1 VIAHSST
8 GSPVPRPRLTTRAPL
23 ALAALAVALLAVLA
37 YRVIAEGSGDAIHEA
52 VSEGRVAPAPDFELD
67 VLTAGD
73 LAATPRRWWRIAHDR
88 RVSLAELRGHPAVIN
103 FWTGRCTPCR
113 EEAPLLERATRE
125 AGHGV
130 LILGISSRQPAQEAR
145 ALVQTL
151 GLSFPQLHDGAG
163 ETARRWGV
171 DGVPETFF
179 VSRDGKI
186 VGHVVGAS
194 TTAQLQSGVA
204 AAVAGRP
211 AGLRTGG
218 RRRDIE

>member
-1 VIAHSST
+1 VIAHTST
-8 GSPVPRPRLTTRAPL
+8 GSPVPRPRLTTRALL
-23 ALAALAVALLAVLA
+23 ALAALAVALVAGLA
-37 YRVIAEGSGDAIHEA
+37 YRVIAAGSDDAIHEA

-73 LAATPRRWWRIAHDR
+73 LGATPRRWWRIARDG
-88 RVSLAELRGHPAVIN
+88 RVSLSELRGHPAVIN
-103 FWTGRCTPCR
+103 FWTGRCAPCR

-130 LILGISSRQPAQEAR
+130 VMVGISSRQPAQEAR
-145 ALVQTL
+145 DLVETL
-151 GLSFPQLHDGAG
+151 GLSFPQLYDGAG
-163 ETARRWGV
+163 EVARRWGV

-179 VSRDGKI
+179 LSRDGEI

-194 TTAQLQSGVA
+194 TAAELQRGVA

-211 AGLRTGG
+211 AGLRMGG
-218 RRRDIE
+218 TRQDIE